1 MQEPRVH
8 SLTTYPVAPA
18 SRRFSARAVGPLLR
32 RTVDLLASSLGLLAV
47 APLLLAAAFAIKVT
61 SRGPLLFAQ
70 PRVGLRGKNF
80 NMWKFRTMVHGA
92 DAQAAALA
100 AAQGKGFDGVRF
112 KLKVD
117 PRVTRVGRVLRK
129 LSIDELPQLW
139 NILRGDMT
147 LVGPRP
153 PLPREVRLYDPRA
166 LRRLEI
172 KPGLTCFWQVSG
184 RSDLSFEQQIDLD
197 LSYIDQATPTDDLK
211 ILARTIPAVLSGR
224 GAY

>member
-1 MQEPRVH
+1 MRDFRAPRL
-8 SLTTYPVAPA
+8 SIYPVASTATTRLSRAIGPA
-18 SRRFSARAVGPLLR
+18 IR
-32 RTVDLLASSLGLLAV
+32 RTVDVLAASLGLLAI
-47 APLLLAAAFAIKVT
+47 APLLLVVAAAIRLT

-70 PRVGLRGKNF
+70 ERVGHRGKSF
-80 NMWKFRTMVHGA
+80 FMWKFRTMIHGA

-100 AAQGKGFDGVRF
+100 AAQGEGFDGVRF
-112 KLKVD
+112 KMRVD
-117 PRVTRVGRVLRK
+117 PRVTPVGRVLRK

-153 PLPREVRLYDPRA
+153 PLPREVRLYDPKA

-184 RSDLSFEQQIDLD
+184 RSDLSFERQIELDLD
-197 LSYIDQATPTDDLK
+197 YIDRATPIDDLR
-211 ILARTIPAVLSGR
+211 ILARTVPAVLSGR